1 MREVLQ
7 MPRQLEQLYEGKA
20 KRIYR
25 TDDPDL
31 YLVEYKDDAT
41 AFNGAKKGTIQNK
54 GVLNNQISGV
64 FFRMLEEGGI
74 PTHFVELVSDRE
86 MLVKTLEIIPVEV
99 VVRNIAAGS
108 LAKRLGLAEGTV
120 LSLPVLEYYYK
131 SDELGDPMI
140 NDYHIRALG
149 LASSEQ
155 MERIRDI
162 ALAVNSIMLEY
173 LADKNIDLVDFK
185 LEFGIHRGEVIL
197 GDEISPDTCRFWDHH
212 TREKLDKDRFRRD
225 LGNVEEAYEEVFKR
239 LTGKSF
245 S

>member
-1 MREVLQ
+1 

-20 KRIYR
+20 KRVYR

-41 AFNGAKKGTIQNK
+41 AFNGEKRGTIQNK

-64 FFRMLEEGGI
+64 FFRLLEERGI
-74 PTHFVELVSDRE
+74 PTHFVKLVSDRE
-86 MLVKTLEIIPVEV
+86 MLVKTLKIVQVEV

-108 LAKRLGLAEGTV
+108 LAKRLGLEEGTP
-120 LSLPVLEYYYK
+120 LASPVLEYYYK

-140 NDYHIRALG
+140 NDYHIRALN
-149 LASSEQ
+149 LATPEQ

-162 ALAVNSIMLEY
+162 ALTVNSIMLEY
-173 LADKNIDLVDFK
+173 LSDKNIDLVDFK
-185 LEFGIHRGEVIL
+185 LEFGIHKGEVIL
-197 GDEISPDTCRFWDHH
+197 GDEISPDTCRFWDKH
-212 TREKLDKDRFRRD
+212 THEKLDKDRFRRD
-225 LGNVEEAYEEVFKR
+225 LGNVEEAYEEVYKR

>member
-1 MREVLQ
+1 

-54 GVLNNQISGV
+54 GVLNNQISAV
-64 FFRMLEEGGI
+64 FFRLLEERGI

-86 MLVKTLEIIPVEV
+86 MLVKTVEIIQVEV

-108 LAKRLGLAEGTV
+108 LAKRLGLAEGT
-120 LSLPVLEYYYK
+120 SMAAPVLEYYYK

-140 NDYHIRALG
+140 NDYHIRAIN
-149 LASSEQ
+149 LASPEQ
-155 MERIRDI
+155 MERIRDY

-173 LADKNIDLVDFK
+173 LSDKNIDLVDFK
-185 LEFGIHRGEVIL
+185 LEFGTHKGEVIL
-197 GDEISPDTCRFWDHH
+197 GDEISPDTCRFWDKH
-212 TREKLDKDRFRRD
+212 TGEKLDKDRFRRD

-245 S
+245 N